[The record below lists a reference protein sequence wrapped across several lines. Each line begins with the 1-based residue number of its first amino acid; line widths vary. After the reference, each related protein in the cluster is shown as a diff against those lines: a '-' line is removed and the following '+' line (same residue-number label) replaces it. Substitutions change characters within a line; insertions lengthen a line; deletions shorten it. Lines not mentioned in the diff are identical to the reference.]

1 MAITL
6 QTVLPQK
13 VLPRAPS
20 PNSSSPNPGVRSSIT
35 QFIPASPDASL
46 DRGSR
51 PAHTPSD
58 STDSA
63 FARGKEA
70 ASSSSTQGRVDA
82 GETLAPLRSPG
93 LGPSAPR
100 KSMSAGAG
108 SRRGIAHSSRILGV
122 DKKTQETFALSQLTN
137 GKIDVSFEGTLAGRQ
152 PPSPSGSNHKGKG
165 KARND
170 GDDDKSGQNGH
181 PTLFDVD
188 LETGQQTVPSS
199 STASRAG
206 RLLQLGSNSMPW
218 KKPKSNV
225 VPAYQG
231 EESESAGAGLTSTR
245 NNSLDFDRSLKLQSD
260 TKAGYAADPDGDGDD
275 DRTGFGA
282 FDDDREQLLYAG
294 ADDDASRPGYF
305 APGDRGYGYNSL
317 QDGAGQ
323 GGYGSAVG
331 FEAVT
336 WSEGGWMVVSSVFVA
351 VLMVVAILISI
362 DVIDWP
368 GDGIGKN

>member
-1 MAITL
+1 M
-6 QTVLPQK
+6 P
-13 VLPRAPS
+13 
-20 PNSSSPNPGVRSSIT
+20 
-35 QFIPASPDASL
+35 
-46 DRGSR
+46 
-51 PAHTPSD
+51 
-58 STDSA
+58 
-63 FARGKEA
+63 

-82 GETLAPLRSPG
+82 GEALAPLRSPG

-165 KARND
+165 KAREN
-170 GDDDKSGQNGH
+170 GDDSGSGQNGH
-181 PTLFDVD
+181 AALFDVD

-218 KKPKSNV
+218 KKSKSNV
-225 VPAYQG
+225 VPAYQ
-231 EESESAGAGLTSTR
+231 EEEPEPAVAGHRGSR
-245 NNSLDFDRSLKLQSD
+245 NDSLDFDRSLKPQSD
-260 TKAGYAADPDGDGDD
+260 NKAGYAADPDGDEDD

-305 APGDRGYGYNSL
+305 APGDRVYGYNSL
-317 QDGAGQ
+317 QDDAGQ

-336 WSEGGWMVVSSVFVA
+336 CSEGSWMVVSSVFVA
-351 VLMVVAILISI
+351 VLMIVAILISI